1 MMPAAPARL
10 RKSRRFADFL
20 RATLCSF
27 ISLSAQKTK
36 RRSIAGFPQM
46 NALVPAAT
54 AVGRSLLGSYAID
67 VPTPLRVRASE
78 IETAT

>member
-1 MMPAAPARL
+1 
-10 RKSRRFADFL
+10 
-20 RATLCSF
+20 
-27 ISLSAQKTK
+27 
-36 RRSIAGFPQM
+36 M